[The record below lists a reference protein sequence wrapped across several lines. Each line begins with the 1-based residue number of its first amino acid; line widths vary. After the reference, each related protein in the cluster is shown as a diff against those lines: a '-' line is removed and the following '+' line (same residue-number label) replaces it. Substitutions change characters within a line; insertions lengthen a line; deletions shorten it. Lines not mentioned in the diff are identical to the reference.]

1 MDTNITG
8 NLFDKTCPARTVL
21 DRIGDKWSVMI
32 LLVLKEENRLR
43 FTQLKS
49 RIEGVTPKV
58 LTRTL
63 RAMERD
69 GLINRYIYAEVP
81 PRVEYDL
88 TPIGASLL
96 KAVSTIANW
105 SENNVS
111 EIMKARTKYDE
122 AVNKN

>member
-1 MDTNITG
+1 MDTIRTG
-8 NLFDKTCPARTVL
+8 NIFDQSCPARTVL
-21 DRIGDKWSVMI
+21 DRIGDRWSVMV
-32 LLVLKEENRLR
+32 LLVLAELKRLR

-49 RIEGVTPKV
+49 HIEGVTPKV

-88 TPIGASLL
+88 TQLGTSLL
-96 KAVSTIANW
+96 QAVSTIANW
-105 SENNVS
+105 SEDNVA
-111 EIMKARTKYDE
+111 EIMKARTKYDRD
-122 AVNKN
+122 AN